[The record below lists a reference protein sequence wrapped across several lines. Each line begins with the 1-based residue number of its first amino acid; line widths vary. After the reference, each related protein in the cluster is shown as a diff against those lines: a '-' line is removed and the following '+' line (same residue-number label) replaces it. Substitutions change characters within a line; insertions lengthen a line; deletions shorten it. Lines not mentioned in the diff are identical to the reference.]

1 MSNILITGGSGLLA
15 VNWAIQLRKEH
26 KVTLGLHNRKIQI
39 LGVEAIFLNLEIID
53 EIRKVLVKSSIDI
66 VIHTAALSNI
76 ELCESNPLL
85 AKHVN
90 VQLTSNIA
98 FAAYL
103 HGAKLVHIS
112 TDHLFDGLLSMRSE
126 NDKTNPLN
134 NYAKTKLQSEE
145 IVTMVCPEA
154 LIIRTNFYG
163 WGTSYRRSF
172 SDEIICS
179 LKNRK
184 EIHLFDDVYYTPI
197 LINLLVDLVH
207 NLLKKAASG
216 IFNIVGDERLS
227 KYEFGIKL
235 AEEFCLNTKL
245 ICSTQLIKRE
255 DLVRR
260 PLDMSL
266 DNNKVKNLLG
276 IAIGEVGTHL
286 KLLRKS
292 NEEFNTLR
300 LLYSR

>member
-53 EIRKVLVKSSIDI
+53 EIRKVLDEFLIDI

-112 TDHLFDGLLSMRSE
+112 TDHLFDGSLSMRTE
-126 NDKTNPLN
+126 NDETRTLN

-145 IVTMVCPEA
+145 VVTKECPEA

-172 SDEIICS
+172 SDEIIYS
-179 LKNRK
+179 LKNGK
-184 EIHLFDDVYYTPI
+184 EIYLFEDVYYTPI
-197 LINLLVDLVH
+197 LINVLVDVVH
-207 NLLKKAASG
+207 NLIKKTATG

-227 KYEFGIKL
+227 KYDFGIKL

-266 DNNKVKNLLG
+266 DNKKVKNILG
-276 IAIGEVGTHL
+276 IEIGEVGIHL
-286 KLLRKS
+286 KILRK
-292 NEEFNTLR
+292 NNDELNTLR
-300 LLYSR
+300 RI